1 MPLDLSEAGVVVTG
15 AAGGIGFALAER
27 FIQAGAR
34 VVIND
39 IDAAACAAAGA
50 TLGCHAVPGDA
61 ASTDGVTAL
70 VAAARDYLGEI
81 DLFCANAGVELGGLD
96 SDEAWQA
103 TWEVNVM
110 AHVRAFREL
119 APAWLQRGRGRFLVT
134 ASAAGL
140 LMMPGAAAYTATKH
154 AALAHAEWLAVTYGA
169 KGITVQALCPMGVRT
184 AMARTDTP
192 AGAVV
197 LGPTLIDTGVVA
209 DEVVA
214 ALADDRFLILPH
226 PEVALFE
233 QHKAADRQRWLAGMA
248 QVQQAIEDYPP
259 NSEGAGQ
266 DVSTGAS

>member
-1 MPLDLSEAGVVVTG
+1 MPMDLADAGVVITG
-15 AAGGIGFALAER
+15 AGGGIGFALAQR
-27 FIQAGAR
+27 FVADGAR

-39 IDAAACAAAGA
+39 LDAERCRAAAEE
-50 TLGCHAVPGDA
+50 LGCHAVPGDA
-61 ASTDGVTAL
+61 ASTPGVAAL
-70 VAAARDYLGEI
+70 VAAAREHLGEI

-96 SDEAWQA
+96 TDEAWQA

-119 APAWLQRGRGRFLVT
+119 APAWLERGDGRFLVT

-184 AMARTDTP
+184 SMARTDTP

-197 LGPTLIDTGVVA
+197 LGPTLIDAAAVA
-209 DEVVA
+209 DDVVA
-214 ALADDRFLILPH
+214 ALGDDRFLILPH
-226 PEVALFE
+226 PEVAAFE
-233 QHKAADRQRWLAGMA
+233 QHKAADRARWLAGMA
-248 QVQQAIEDYPP
+248 QVQRAIEEYP
-259 NSEGAGQ
+259 S
-266 DVSTGAS
+266 

>member
-1 MPLDLSEAGVVVTG
+1 MPMDLADAGVVVTG

-27 FIQAGAR
+27 FVGAGAR

-39 IDAAACAAAGA
+39 IDAAACIAAAE
-50 TLGCHAVPGDA
+50 TLGCHGLPGDA
-61 ASTDGVTAL
+61 ASADGVAAL
-70 VAAARDYLGEI
+70 IAAARAHLGEI

-96 SDEAWQA
+96 TDEAWQT
-103 TWEVNVM
+103 TWDVNVM

-119 APAWLQRGRGRFLVT
+119 APAWLERGAGRFLVT

-197 LGPTLIDTGVVA
+197 LGPTLIDAQTVA

-214 ALADDRFLILPH
+214 ALGDDRFLILPH
-226 PEVALFE
+226 PEVAVFE
-233 QHKAADRQRWLAGMA
+233 QHKAADRERWLAGMS
-248 QVQQAIEDYPP
+248 QVQRAIEEFP
-259 NSEGAGQ
+259 G
-266 DVSTGAS
+266 